1 VVNLHA
7 RDDVDVSIDV
17 EGFET
22 GNVSAQ
28 VLTGNAID
36 AHNTFEKPD
45 TVRPANLA
53 VSKDGSAV
61 RATLP
66 ARSVSVLR
74 FAAR

>member
-1 VVNLHA
+1 VNLHA

-53 VSKDGSAV
+53 VSKDGSEV
-61 RATLP
+61 RTTLP